1 MRIVLSGGG
10 TAGHINPALALAETL
25 EEQGHEVFYAGTPQ
39 GVEARLVKEAGLPFQ
54 AFEASGFDRA
64 HPLTLPKAL
73 RTIQKSTKRA
83 KEWFGEIKPDVVV
96 AFGGYVCIP
105 VSRAAEALGIP
116 LVIHEQNSVMGM
128 ANAYLSKGAARVAL
142 TYEVAGEQVAD
153 KSKIVVT
160 GNPVRKSIFASTREA
175 GRAYLGIP
183 EDALML
189 LVFGGS
195 LGARHLNSAIASL
208 KDRLLALDDLYIMH
222 VTGPKEL
229 ETVEAALDLSEEERA
244 RYQVLGY
251 QDHMGEAMAACD
263 MVVSRAGAT
272 SLAEISARRIPALL
286 VPFPYATADHQTTNA
301 KAYVERGAALM
312 IADADVESDEFATLV
327 FDLIGS
333 EPLRDSMREAAA
345 TFETQ
350 DAAAKYWRQRRRA
363 NPLQCGADEEAVRES
378 FRQEEDP
385 FHRHRWCGHERYR
398 SCCAGAGS

>member
-39 GVEARLVKEAGLPFQ
+39 GVEARLVKEAGLPFK

-64 HPLTLPKAL
+64 HPFTLPKAL

-83 KEWFGEIKPDVVV
+83 KEWFAEIKPDVVV

-128 ANAYLSKGAARVAL
+128 ANAYLSKGAAQVAL
-142 TYEVAGEQVAD
+142 TYEVAGEQAV
-153 KSKIVVT
+153 
-160 GNPVRKSIFASTREA
+160 
-175 GRAYLGIP
+175 
-183 EDALML
+183 
-189 LVFGGS
+189 
-195 LGARHLNSAIASL
+195 
-208 KDRLLALDDLYIMH
+208 DDLYIMH

-229 ETVEAALDLSEEERA
+229 ETVEAALDLSEAERA

-327 FDLIGS
+327 FDLVSS
-333 EPLRDSMREAAA
+333 ETLRDSMRKAAA

-350 DAAAKYWRQRRRA
+350 DAAAK
-363 NPLQCGADEEAVRES
+363 LADVVLAAAKTR
-378 FRQEEDP
+378 
-385 FHRHRWCGHERYR
+385 
-398 SCCAGAGS
+398 